1 MKKDILI
8 NFIFTF
14 VTSILMFIIN
24 KYFVFYMGISM
35 LGIMKL
41 FNQLLYYLNL
51 AELGVGGAS
60 TYAFY
65 KPLSEGN
72 KEEISIILS
81 TISSVYNKILI
92 VICIIG
98 LSITPFVPMMIKDEV
113 NKGSIYLYW
122 ILYVINTAI
131 SYLFIKYSILFTA
144 DQKFYLVRIIQG
156 TTKVVSQLLQIL
168 VLVFF
173 QNFIAFIVLMI
184 LENISQ
190 YFIYKYY
197 YKKDY
202 GYIQKTNKKSDSIFK
217 DTINLFW
224 HKLAAVVVFN
234 TDLILISKFVSLEFV
249 GIYASYQMILQMIVT
264 VFNIIIN
271 VLKPKV
277 GKFIAENK
285 KETVFEL
292 WKRLDILCL
301 FFTIV
306 TISSTFYLID
316 DFIGLWLGK
325 EFIFPKLTLILIIIN
340 FFVRCFR
347 MNIDIFKDGDG
358 FFEDIYLPI
367 LEAVINFIA
376 SLILVYKIGLNGVI
390 IGTILSN
397 VLIIC
402 LVRPILVFKRTFA
415 KNFFHYVK
423 IYTSYILLVMISII
437 FSKKIIEVLPNLSVD
452 NWGIWIKK
460 AIIITVINFFTT
472 LILFLFYRPFRKVL
486 YIQDIFRE

>member
-14 VTSILMFIIN
+14 MTSILMFIIN

-72 KEEISIILS
+72 KEKISIILS

-113 NKGSIYLYW
+113 DKGSIYLYW

-190 YFIYKYY
+190 YFTYKYY

-397 VLIIC
+397 TLIIC
-402 LVRPILVFKRTFA
+402 LVRPILVFKRCFN
-415 KNFFHYVK
+415 KNIIDYIF
-423 IYTSYILLVMISII
+423 IYGKYLILISISCI
-437 FSKKIIEVLPNLSVD
+437 LVNTILKYVGIILVLSWYD
-452 NWGIWIKK
+452 WIKK
-460 AIIITVINFFTT
+460 AIVVSGIHFICTFII
-472 LILFLFYRPFRKVL
+472 FLWVLDFRKNL
-486 YIQDIFRE
+486 KNL